1 MGLIRLAIDT
11 AMDDTVSLEQARQ
24 FVYCKSRDKLN
35 YKSVKSFHLAL
46 WKVSKMQG
54 IEPDILEGLRK
65 VLKSRKISL
74 RFLAKIVEQALLPGG
89 TQRFILPE
97 SREQVQEPVSSVS
110 EGSLEV
116 AGAGED
122 NSSESFV
129 ALERADDATFASPFD
144 SIRHFDGTHLDPEL
158 QEYWLA
164 RELQSFLE
172 YGTWQNFEELI
183 DRAAQSF
190 ETYKVHH
197 GLELSRRDHFSEFT
211 KMISTG
217 KGAIREITDYR
228 LSRHACHLIAQCGDP
243 KKPRIAAAQAYFSI
257 QTRRAELMDAGL
269 TRIERTQEINRLI
282 TGLEEKV
289 SKNSEVVEEGI
300 EQLADQIDSL
310 TNTFLSAMQGL
321 SQRLSEMKDG
331 ANAGRVK
338 GFTKSVKQKAAKY
351 LYEFTKLN
359 FPNTPGCDLID
370 RTTIV
375 RADGT
380 WTDACDF
387 DHWDTATICNKVVN
401 CVPMSRETHRRKTYK
416 RADELTDEE
425 KSVIK
430 EFVSFVKRREEQEL
444 CVSHQI
450 KLFDV

>member
-1 MGLIRLAIDT
+1 MGLIRLTIDT
-11 AMDDTVSLEQARQ
+11 AMDDIVSLEQARQ

-54 IEPDILEGLRK
+54 IEPDILEGLRR

-89 TQRFILPE
+89 TQRFIFPE
-97 SREQVQEPVSSVS
+97 SREQAQEPVNSAS
-110 EGSLEV
+110 ESSLEV

-129 ALERADDATFASPFD
+129 ALERADDTVLASPFD
-144 SIRHFDGTHLDPEL
+144 SIRHSDEIQSEPEL

-164 RELQSFLE
+164 RELQTLLGYE
-172 YGTWQNFEELI
+172 RWENFEKAVH
-183 DRAAQSF
+183 RAAESLN
-190 ETYKVHH
+190 TYN
-197 GLELSRRDHFSEFT
+197 LSHRDHFLELR
-211 KMISTG
+211 KMVSMG
-217 KGAIREITDYR
+217 SGAMREITDYR
-228 LSRHACHLIAQCGDP
+228 LSRHACHLIAQNGDP
-243 KKPRIAAAQAYFSI
+243 TKPEIAAAQAYFSI

-269 TRIERTQEINRLI
+269 TRIERTQEINKLI

-300 EQLADQIDSL
+300 EQLTDQIDSL

-338 GFTKSVKQKAAKY
+338 GFTRSVKQKAAKY

-387 DHWDTATICNKVVN
+387 DHWDTATICNKVIN

-425 KSVIK
+425 KLVIK

>member
-1 MGLIRLAIDT
+1 
-11 AMDDTVSLEQARQ
+11 
-24 FVYCKSRDKLN
+24 
-35 YKSVKSFHLAL
+35 
-46 WKVSKMQG
+46 
-54 IEPDILEGLRK
+54 
-65 VLKSRKISL
+65 LKSRKISL

-97 SREQVQEPVSSVS
+97 SREQAQESVNSAS
-110 EGSLEV
+110 ESGLEV

-129 ALERADDATFASPFD
+129 ALERADDAVLASPFD
-144 SIRHFDGTHLDPEL
+144 SIRHFDEIQSDPEL

-164 RELQSFLE
+164 RELQTLLGYE
-172 YGTWQNFEELI
+172 TWEKFEQAI
-183 DRAAQSF
+183 HRAAESLD
-190 ETYKVHH
+190 TY
-197 GLELSRRDHFSEFT
+197 GLSHEDHFRGAA
-211 KMISTG
+211 KMVSLG
-217 KGAIREITDYR
+217 SDAMREITDYR
-228 LSRHACHLIAQCGDP
+228 LSRHACHLIAQNGDP
-243 KKPRIAAAQAYFSI
+243 RKPEIAAAQAYFSI

-331 ANAGRVK
+331 ANTGRVK